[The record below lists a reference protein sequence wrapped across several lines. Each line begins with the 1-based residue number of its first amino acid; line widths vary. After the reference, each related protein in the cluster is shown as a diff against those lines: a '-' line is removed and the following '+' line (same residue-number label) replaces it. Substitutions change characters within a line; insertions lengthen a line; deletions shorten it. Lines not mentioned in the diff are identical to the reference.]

1 MGKACTKY
9 SLHISMNMNMCVIC
23 HLQRNRIQLLTLLLG
38 WGFFPRRSTSYLD
51 IVTRFYCC
59 YCCCSLVLGPCGFFP
74 PWKCWSHVSLYSLR
88 TRKEADTTSGN
99 FSNLCCCCCKVAR
112 GWKETTEWKLLHSVK
127 YGQGHMYVKHVIRIL
142 SVCSYFEHI
151 RL

>member
-1 MGKACTKY
+1 MQNILSIY
-9 SLHISMNMNMCVIC
+9 LWIWICVLFATFRGTEFSFWLYCWVGFFSQKEHKLPWHCDKI
-23 HLQRNRIQLLTLLLG
+23 LLLLLLL
-38 WGFFPRRSTSYLD
+38 FFGTGTLC
-51 IVTRFYCC
+51 F
-59 YCCCSLVLGPCGFFP
+59 LP

-99 FSNLCCCCCKVAR
+99 LSNLCCCSCCCCKVAR

-127 YGQGHMYVKHVIRIL
+127 YGQGHMYVEHVIRIL